1 MRPLHR
7 FPKSSEMPGRSLPG
21 LDISYGTKE
30 EEKETET
37 LREERERERETDKER
52 GKEG

>member
-7 FPKSSEMPGRSLPG
+7 FSKPSGIPSGSLRG
-21 LDISYGTKE
+21 LDISDGTKE

-37 LREERERERETDKER
+37 VREERETDRER

>member
-37 LREERERERETDKER
+37 VREERETDIER

>member
-7 FPKSSEMPGRSLPG
+7 FPESSKMPGGSPRG
-21 LDISYGTKE
+21 LDISDGTKE

-37 LREERERERETDKER
+37 VREERGTDRER